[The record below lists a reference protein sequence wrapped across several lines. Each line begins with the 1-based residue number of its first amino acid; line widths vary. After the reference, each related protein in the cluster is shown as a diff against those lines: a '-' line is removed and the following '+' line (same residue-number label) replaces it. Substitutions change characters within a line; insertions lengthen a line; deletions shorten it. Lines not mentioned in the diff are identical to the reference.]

1 MNGALVLPYDP
12 RANRSHE
19 RNDEKKRD
27 GSKKTS
33 KGLEGFGDL
42 LFTDGTRR

>member
-19 RNDEKKRD
+19 RNDEKKEMAA
-27 GSKKTS
+27 KKRR
-33 KGLEGFGDL
+33 KG
-42 LFTDGTRR
+42 

>member
-1 MNGALVLPYDP
+1 MVPSFSPMIHEPTGPMN
-12 RANRSHE
+12 E
-19 RNDEKKRD
+19 MMKKKRD